1 MENVCNVRE
10 YGIPDGK
17 IIGSFGLDK
26 LKDVIREIYEHRDII
41 LKGAETGEVLTFEDF
56 VPYHV
61 TGVVQLYENGLLIK
75 FEEYNDK
82 NAKHEDAGKAELY
95 ILDERVTY
103 IVTEVDP
110 RVNKDYKINTEK
122 SIRYQGRLGE
132 LVTIPKE
139 VKEAST
145 IGEKISHFFTQG
157 KRKKQKEERDYCLS
171 RIENYVDRLI
181 NIDIE
186 LIK

>member
-17 IIGSFGLDK
+17 IIGSFGLDR
-26 LKDVIREIYEHRDII
+26 LKDVVREIYEHRDII
-41 LKGAETGEVLTFEDF
+41 LRGAETGEVLTFKDF

-75 FEEYNDK
+75 FEEHNDEK
-82 NAKHEDAGKAELY
+82 AKHENAGKAELY
-95 ILDERVTY
+95 ILEERITY

-110 RVNKDYKINTEK
+110 KVNKDYRINTDK
-122 SIRYQGRLGE
+122 SIKYQGRLGE
-132 LVTIPKE
+132 IVKIPSE
-139 VKEAST
+139 VKEPST
-145 IGEKISHFFTQG
+145 FGEKISCFFTQG
-157 KRKKQKEERDYCLS
+157 KRKKQKELRDCCLS
-171 RIENYVDRLI
+171 RIEKYIDRLI